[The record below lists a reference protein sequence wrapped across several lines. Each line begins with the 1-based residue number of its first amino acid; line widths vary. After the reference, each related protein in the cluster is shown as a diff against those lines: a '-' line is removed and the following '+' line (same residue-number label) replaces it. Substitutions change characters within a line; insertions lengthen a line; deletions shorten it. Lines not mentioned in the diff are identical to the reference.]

1 MSRAVLKAPVATAGY
16 TALVSEFP
24 LRPLRTKA
32 DFRRAAA
39 MLDRLATAAEGSLS
53 RGEQDYFETLTLL
66 VEDYDRRHRPAEPEP
81 DPITVLKHL
90 MDENDMTVS
99 DLGQLLGSKGNA
111 SEILSGKRSLSKAH
125 MATLAR
131 RFAVNVSLF
140 FPRSEA

>member
-1 MSRAVLKAPVATAGY
+1 MSRAVVKSPVPAVNYA
-16 TALVSEFP
+16 ALISEFP
-24 LRPLRTKA
+24 LRPLRTKS

-53 RGEQDYFETLTLL
+53 RGEQDYFETLMLL
-66 VEDYDRRHRPAEPEP
+66 VEDYDRRHQPAQSEP

-90 MDENDMTVS
+90 MEENDMTVS

-140 FPRSEA
+140 FPR

>member
-1 MSRAVLKAPVATAGY
+1 MSRAVLKAPVATASY
-16 TALVSEFP
+16 AALVFEFP
-24 LRPLRTKA
+24 LRPLRKKS

-39 MLDRLATAAEGSLS
+39 MLDRLATAVEGSLS
-53 RGEQDYFETLTLL
+53 RGEQDYLETLTLL
-66 VEDYDRRHRPAEPEP
+66 IEDYDRRHRSTEPEP

-90 MDENDMTVS
+90 LDENDMTVS

-140 FPRSEA
+140 FPRSLT